1 MKYFCLMELKKSSR
15 ADLERGRG
23 FRFVIGLVVVLAVV
37 VVAFR
42 WKTPSS
48 QPVAL
53 PPVELPALPMEASL
67 PPVEMERPLD
77 VPEESPQP
85 EQVVATD
92 FDHVEAVADAT
103 ESDVRQLIQDA
114 LRPVPLTRE
123 EKEEELAELPKA
135 EEEAPAVVQSDT
147 LPHFPG
153 GDAACM
159 RFLSRHVR
167 YPSTAVSGKVR
178 GCVLVQFIV
187 EADGKLT
194 DFRVLEGVSPALD
207 AEALRV
213 VKLMPPW
220 QPGRR
225 NGKPVRFLYVIP
237 VDFRLR

>member
-1 MKYFCLMELKKSSR
+1 MKYFCHMELKKSSR

-23 FRFVIGLVVVLAVV
+23 FRFAIGLVAVLAVV

-48 QPVAL
+48 QPVVL

-92 FDHVEAVADAT
+92 FDHVEAVADAP

-114 LRPVPLTRE
+114 
-123 EKEEELAELPKA
+123 
-135 EEEAPAVVQSDT
+135 VVQPDT